1 MIKITNVIVLG
12 RFKNIKNNKS
22 FTIRMAKAL
31 DSGADLIFYL
41 YLGKRIYISE
51 NDFNHNYKKA
61 EPLNINKLIN
71 KNKHQLILKKH

>member
-22 FTIRMAKAL
+22 FTIRKGKSL
-31 DSGADLIFYL
+31 ETGDNLIFYL

-51 NDFNHNYKKA
+51 DDFNNIYKKA
-61 EPLNINKLIN
+61 EPLNISKLIN
-71 KNKHQLILKKH
+71 KNKYNLILKKH

>member
-1 MIKITNVIVLG
+1 MIKITNVVVLG

-22 FTIRMAKAL
+22 FTIRQGKSL
-31 DSGADLIFYL
+31 DSGNNLIFYL

-51 NDFNHNYKKA
+51 NDFNNFYTKA

-71 KNKHQLILKKH
+71 KNKYQLILKKH